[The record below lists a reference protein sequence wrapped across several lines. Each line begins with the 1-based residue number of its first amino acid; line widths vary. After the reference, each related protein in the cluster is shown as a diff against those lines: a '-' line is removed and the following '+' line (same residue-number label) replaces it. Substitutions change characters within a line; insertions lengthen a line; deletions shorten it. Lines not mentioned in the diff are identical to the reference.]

1 MAYRSILVHLD
12 IDRGCPGRVAAAVEL
27 ATRLDAHLIGL
38 YPTAEYVMP
47 AFAAGGLP
55 AEVLAMQ
62 RRQAVARAESG
73 LAAFREAAE
82 RGGAAHEARLEP
94 CTDVDVPDVL
104 SLHLRYADLAILGQ
118 PDPQDP
124 ASPGRSLLENV
135 VLASGRPALIVP
147 FIGAAKPPGEKVM
160 VAWDGG
166 REAARAVADALPLLK
181 AARSVT
187 VMVVNASRGSGNHGE
202 EPGADI
208 ATHLARHGVT
218 VEVHH
223 SEASDISIGD
233 VLLSRISDEGTD
245 LLVMGAYGH
254 SRLRELVLGGVTRTL
269 LGHMTV
275 PVLMSH

>member
-12 IDRGCPGRVAAAVEL
+12 HDRGCAGRVAAAVEV
-27 ATRLDAHLIGL
+27 ARRLDAHLIGL

-47 AFAAGGLP
+47 AFAARGLP
-55 AEVLAMQ
+55 AEVLEIH
-62 RRQAVARAESG
+62 RRQAMERAEAG
-73 LAAFREAAE
+73 VAAFRKAAE
-82 RGGAAHEARLEP
+82 RGGIAYEARLEP

-104 SLHLRYADLAILGQ
+104 SLHLRYADLAVLGQ
-118 PDPQDP
+118 PNPQDP

-135 VLASGRPALIVP
+135 VLACGRPALIVP
-147 FIGAAKPPGEKVM
+147 FIGASKPPGGNVM
-160 VAWDGG
+160 IAWDGG
-166 REAARAVADALPLLK
+166 REAARAVADSLPLLE
-181 AARSVT
+181 AASSVS
-187 VMVVNASRGSGNHGE
+187 VMVVNASSGSADHGE

-208 ATHLARHGVT
+208 ATHLARHGVK

-233 VLLSRISDEGTD
+233 ALLSRISDEGTD

-254 SRLRELVLGGVTRTL
+254 SRLRELVLGGVTRTIL
-269 LGHMTV
+269 DHMTV